1 MKHPPRTIQVGVLV
15 YPGCL
20 RSSAVVPLDVLRIAN
35 AMTGY
40 RPAKER
46 LRFEC
51 RWLGARGEPTLAVDG
66 LVFSLA
72 SLEAAKI
79 DALIVP
85 AVAHDAPHELPKVLD
100 SLGPEQAAIAA
111 YAAGGGLGS
120 GANYGQRYANLPVRR
135 LSSRSQNSCP
145 DFGRSLPLSSQTS

>member
-85 AVAHDAPHELPKVLD
+85 AVAHDAPH
-100 SLGPEQAAIAA
+100 
-111 YAAGGGLGS
+111 GS